1 MGAPAVTPPFLEELL
16 PLEETTL
23 ATGVNNVPPEQ
34 DNAQKHAWE
43 GRIAAEENHSKASVK
58 MIRAQDRVKK
68 LEGQLRKLLT
78 REGQSSK
85 AMCSLFKEFDQDV
98 SGKLSQ
104 SEFINGMQRVLGR
117 HGIRS
122 FRKDVETLMSKVDK
136 NKDGSVDFSEFY
148 NHLQG
153 DSDPDDARKQNKDS
167 EIK

>member
-1 MGAPAVTPPFLEELL
+1 MG
-16 PLEETTL
+16 
-23 ATGVNNVPPEQ
+23 
-34 DNAQKHAWE
+34 
-43 GRIAAEENHSKASVK
+43 
-58 MIRAQDRVKK
+58 
-68 LEGQLRKLLT
+68 
-78 REGQSSK
+78 SK

-167 EIK
+167 EIKYRPASNPETIKGSAKILGDL